1 MNAKKW
7 KACRL
12 LVQSRACLKKTSLPS
27 IFLEACGKLGPG
39 SWNSLLAFS
48 QFAIVPNGS
57 SEILV
62 LPPIWFKA
70 SQEQE
75 PASVL
80 FTTLF
85 VAQLLAYNRCSV
97 NEWSK
102 YVAQSY
108 NYVRQRVGHSDWTT
122 IKYTYTLQYTHTH
135 TYMYI
140 YKRRLL
146 LGSKAI
152 TNLDSILKTTSPT
165 KVHIVKAMFFTVV
178 VYRYEC

>member
-1 MNAKKW
+1 MNANKQ

-12 LVQSRACLKKTSLPS
+12 LVQSRACLKKTSLPA
-27 IFLEACGKLGPG
+27 IFLEACGKLGPA
-39 SWNSLLAFS
+39 SWNSLLALP

-70 SQEQE
+70 SREQE

-85 VAQLLAYNRCSV
+85 AAQLLAYNRCSV

-102 YVAQSY
+102 YLAQSY
-108 NYVRQRVGHSDWTT
+108 NYVRQRVGHDLATEQQQQNAH
-122 IKYTYTLQYTHTH
+122 IHTH
-135 TYMYI
+135 YNTHI
-140 YKRRLL
+140 YNRCLL
-146 LGSKAI
+146 LGRKAI
-152 TNLDSILKTTSPT
+152 TNLGSILKSTSPT
-165 KVHIVKAMFFTVV
+165 KVHIGKAMFLTVV
-178 VYRYEC
+178 MYRCES